1 MSEGWI
7 ALFDRE
13 ARTGDRIPS
22 DRDEGTLMSTL
33 NPPFRADH
41 VGSLLRP
48 QPLLAAREQRRN
60 GEISSDELRR
70 IEDAHIRDVVGKQE
84 AVGLKSV
91 TDGEFRRT
99 YFHIDFLERLQG
111 VTVSGGIET
120 RFKSQKG
127 EINFAPPSLSVTGK
141 LRHVTDIQKPD
152 FEFLKSETR
161 RTPKVTIPSPTMVHF
176 RGGRQTID
184 IEAYPDMGEFFHDL
198 AQCYRDEI
206 DSLYRAGCRY
216 IQLDDTN
223 LAYLCDPRLRAGA
236 RERGHDPG
244 QLPRAYAALINSAVD
259 GRPADLTV
267 AIHLCRGNFKSAW
280 VAEGGY
286 EPVAEVLFNELLVD
300 AYFLEYDDER
310 AGDFRPLRFVPKAK
324 TVVLGLV
331 TTKIGTLEPRGDL
344 RRRVDDASRYMPLD
358 QMCLSPQ
365 CGFSST
371 VEGNEITE
379 QDQWAKLRLVVETAR
394 EIWGD

>member
-1 MSEGWI
+1 MS
-7 ALFDRE
+7 
-13 ARTGDRIPS
+13 S
-22 DRDEGTLMSTL
+22 L

-48 QPLLAAREQRRN
+48 QALLAARRRARD
-60 GEISSDELRR
+60 GEISRDELRQ
-70 IEDAHIRDVVGKQE
+70 IEDTHVRDVVGKQE

-111 VTVSGGIET
+111 VTVSGGIES
-120 RFKSQKG
+120 RFKSEKG
-127 EINFAPPSLSVTGK
+127 EVNFAPPSLSVTGK

-152 FEFLKSETR
+152 FEFLKSVTHE
-161 RTPKVTIPSPTMVHF
+161 TPKVTIPSPTMVHF
-176 RGGRQTID
+176 RGGRKTID
-184 IEAYPDMGEFFHDL
+184 IEAYPEMTEFFADL

-223 LAYLCDPRLRAGA
+223 LAYLCDPKLRAGA
-236 RERGHDPG
+236 RERGHDPDE
-244 QLPRAYAALINSAVD
+244 LPHAYAALINSVVD
-259 GRPADLTV
+259 RRPADLTV
-267 AIHLCRGNFKSAW
+267 SVHLCRGNFKSAW

-286 EPVAEVLFNELLVD
+286 EPVADVLFNELNVD

-310 AGDFRPLRFVPKAK
+310 AGDFRPLRFVPKSR

-331 TTKIGTLEPRGDL
+331 TTKVGKLEPREDLL
-344 RRRVDDASRYMPLD
+344 RRVEEASRYMPIG

-379 QDQWAKLRLVVETAR
+379 DDQWAKLRLVVDTAR
-394 EIWGD
+394 EIWGE